1 MNMSEQPLGER
12 DGSEASPQP
21 QPERSCIS
29 GITRSNRTDLKVFS
43 LLGVQIAPQ
52 RYVCLG
58 VWTALVVTALATL
71 VGWVVVNAFLART
84 NPGTHF
90 SPVVKE
96 FDAPLALLCW
106 KNATPTRIL
115 TAGCADFVHGGVRR
129 NCSFSLDDDFDVMG
143 RTAQDRQCV
152 QFNNVNVSGE
162 RAQLGGENASDS
174 QLELWALL
182 EVSDDGS
189 AAAQGAVLHS
199 ALYCLQRDES
209 TVPLSLSPL
218 LLAANE
224 HHAVAVTATRY
235 VINNWDHAFMWPTT
249 HETDNY
255 TSTVASSLRVTDG
268 LWYQPLPDPLADY
281 SPSIESYIPDELRL
295 RDISANRSLRAFRA
309 TMYSPNGVVLVV
321 EELNPTNWPE
331 LGSIVLAYLGV
342 TMLLVHWLFPRRA
355 DIKAEVVLH
364 PTAERLAAGVRR
376 TISATGCLKG
386 GRRRSVPES
395 PCEPPGE
402 RAAPAASEARSD
414 VVPRALSLKE

>member
-1 MNMSEQPLGER
+1 MSEQPLGER

-21 QPERSCIS
+21 QPERFGIS
-29 GITRSNRTDLKVFS
+29 RSNRTDLKVFS
-43 LLGVQIAPQ
+43 LLDVQIAPQ
-52 RYVCLG
+52 QYVCLG

-129 NCSFSLDDDFDVMG
+129 NCSFSFDNDFDVMG

-224 HHAVAVTATRY
+224 HHAVAVTATHY
-235 VINNWDHAFMWPTT
+235 VINKWNHTFMWSPATR
-249 HETDNY
+249 ETDNY

-268 LWYQPLPDPLADY
+268 LWYEPLPDPLADY
-281 SPSIESYIPDELRL
+281 SRSIESYIPDELRL

-331 LGSIVLAYLGV
+331 LGSNVLAYLGV

-402 RAAPAASEARSD
+402 RAAPAACEARSD

>member
-1 MNMSEQPLGER
+1 
-12 DGSEASPQP
+12 
-21 QPERSCIS
+21 
-29 GITRSNRTDLKVFS
+29 
-43 LLGVQIAPQ
+43 
-52 RYVCLG
+52 
-58 VWTALVVTALATL
+58 
-71 VGWVVVNAFLART
+71 
-84 NPGTHF
+84 
-90 SPVVKE
+90 
-96 FDAPLALLCW
+96 
-106 KNATPTRIL
+106 
-115 TAGCADFVHGGVRR
+115 
-129 NCSFSLDDDFDVMG
+129 
-143 RTAQDRQCV
+143 
-152 QFNNVNVSGE
+152 
-162 RAQLGGENASDS
+162 
-174 QLELWALL
+174 
-182 EVSDDGS
+182 
-189 AAAQGAVLHS
+189 
-199 ALYCLQRDES
+199 
-209 TVPLSLSPL
+209 
-218 LLAANE
+218 
-224 HHAVAVTATRY
+224 
-235 VINNWDHAFMWPTT
+235 MWPTT
-249 HETDNY
+249 DETDNY

-331 LGSIVLAYLGV
+331 LGSNVLAYLGV